1 MANDN
6 TGFAWHQNLI
16 LTLDGRGLRDAHLV
30 PYVHRWVKDGTSIIS
45 GHRYCAAIGL
55 QAGELPTRERRSRG
69 TNLEPYCDHF
79 KPPCWEY
86 LGHIVQGCPRT
97 QAIRNYRHDLI
108 VSKASRMLR
117 TQGWQIWL
125 EPRIPYQGTC
135 LIPDLVMSRGDQSVV
150 LNVTITTDCPDTPNT
165 AHDTKVSKYVVK
177 EVEDF
182 VQNITGNRPNL
193 FTACAIN

>member
-1 MANDN
+1 
-6 TGFAWHQNLI
+6 
-16 LTLDGRGLRDAHLV
+16 
-30 PYVHRWVKDGTSIIS
+30 
-45 GHRYCAAIGL
+45 
-55 QAGELPTRERRSRG
+55 
-69 TNLEPYCDHF
+69 
-79 KPPCWEY
+79 
-86 LGHIVQGCPRT
+86 
-97 QAIRNYRHDLI
+97 
-108 VSKASRMLR
+108 MLR

-165 AHDTKVSKYVVK
+165 AHDTKVSKYVMK